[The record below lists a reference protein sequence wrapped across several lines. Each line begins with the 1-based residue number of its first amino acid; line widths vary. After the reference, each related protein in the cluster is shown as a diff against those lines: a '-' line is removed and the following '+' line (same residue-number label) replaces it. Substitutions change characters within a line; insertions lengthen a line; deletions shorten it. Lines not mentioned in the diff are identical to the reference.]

1 MVVASSQLAVGRGQ
15 RFCGQ
20 LLSASRL
27 LLFAVCCLLSAVS
40 QAQTVRLSGFLSG
53 AGVYA
58 TGPKTWLEGGFGR
71 LDQSRNG
78 AFAQAQLGLDWTPS
92 NWFDVHVH
100 GIARHDRDLDHAGVA
115 EAYAEVRKTYTHD
128 QFQLKAG
135 EFFLPTSRE
144 NRGNLWTSNYAIT
157 FSALN
162 SWIAEEVR
170 PIGAEAEWRHELP
183 NLSAITVAGTAFR
196 GNDTMGTL
204 LGWRGWAVS
213 SRVATYRE
221 ALPLPPLFSFSN
233 PKMFLDQRDG
243 TVPLDRDLDGRTGFA
258 GRIRYS
264 VPERG
269 MIQFVRLDNRGEREL
284 YRDQYSWQTRF
295 NLVSAELGSQDST
308 VLAAEYMNGDTG
320 MGFRG
325 KGRGWVQADFYATY
339 VLLSHKYG
347 RSRFT
352 ARIEQF
358 ATFERDH
365 SISENNTEHGRAWAL
380 AWLYELDKHWRLGA
394 EFTSVTG
401 DRPAAA
407 QSGADPN
414 MDGHA
419 VTVEARYGF

>member
-1 MVVASSQLAVGRGQ
+1 MHRRLI
-15 RFCGQ
+15 
-20 LLSASRL
+20 LL
-27 LLFAVCCLLSAVS
+27 AVCCLLSAVAIN
-40 QAQTVRLSGFLSG
+40 AQTVRLSGFLTG

-58 TGPKTWLEGGFGR
+58 TGPKSWLEGGFGR

-78 AFAQAQLGLDWTPS
+78 VFGEAQIGADWTPS

-100 GIARHDRDLDHAGVA
+100 GIARHDRDLDHAGIA
-115 EAYAEVRKTYTHD
+115 EAYAEVRKTMAHD
-128 QFQLKAG
+128 QIRLRAG

-144 NRGNLWTSNYAIT
+144 NRGNLWTSPYAIT

-170 PIGAEAEWRHELP
+170 PIGAELEYRHELP
-183 NLSAITVAGTAFR
+183 SLSAITIAGTAFR

-221 ALPLPPLFSFSN
+221 TLPLPPLFSFAD
-233 PKMFLDQRDG
+233 PKSFLDQRHG
-243 TVPLDRDLDGRTGFA
+243 TTPFDRDLDGKTGFA
-258 GRIRYS
+258 GRIRYTI
-264 VPERG
+264 PERAV
-269 MIQFVRLDNRGEREL
+269 IQVARLDNRGERDL
-284 YRDQYSWQTRF
+284 YGDQYAWQTRF
-295 NLVSAELGSQDST
+295 DLISAEIGSQEST

-320 MGFRG
+320 MGFGGR
-325 KGRGWVQADFYATY
+325 GRGWVQADFYATY

-352 ARIEQF
+352 ARLDQF

-365 SISENNTEHGRAWAL
+365 SRAENNTEHGRAWTL
-380 AWLYELDKHWRLGA
+380 AWLYDVTPHVRAGA
-394 EFTSVTG
+394 EFTGVTG
-401 DRPAAA
+401 DRPAAE
-407 QSGADPN
+407 QSGVDPN

-419 VTVEARYGF
+419 VTLELRYGF